1 MVLLISKQILLNEEK
16 FINKVKTSENENA
29 NIINYSI
36 VPTNDSQQGKSI
48 NIYDNIILEEDRKK
62 GSVSAE
68 IYSLYLRM
76 NGGSLFAIIVLI
88 SFKIIII
95 IQ

>member
-1 MVLLISKQILLNEEK
+1 MNQFLKKILLKEN
-16 FINKVKTSENENA
+16 FINKVKISENENA
-29 NIINYSI
+29 NTINYSI
-36 VPTNDSQQGKSI
+36 LPPNDSQQGKTI

-62 GSVSAE
+62 GSVSSE

-88 SFKIIII
+88 SF
-95 IQ
+95 